1 MKAIIAYSA
10 YYLLKVQKTQKL
22 ERDKA
27 GKSVNQREFRYE
39 KQ

>member
-22 ERDKA
+22 RDKA
-27 GKSVNQREFRYE
+27 GKFVNQREFRYE